1 MRTHGCR
8 PEEVRERCFVSATRV
23 SSMVDLKPRS
33 GMAKVMGVNSRG
45 LAGRRCTKGLVPV
58 AVAVAIAEQSVEMRM
73 EKIKVKRGRDGAEVG
88 RYMVCGC
95 DCL

>member
-1 MRTHGCR
+1 
-8 PEEVRERCFVSATRV
+8 
-23 SSMVDLKPRS
+23 
-33 GMAKVMGVNSRG
+33 MAKMMGVNSRG

-58 AVAVAIAEQSVEMRM
+58 AVAVAEQRVETRMETRM